1 MGLGLRSDDDMLR
14 KMITGAMGIP
24 GISPIAASGR
34 KAQFKN
40 YLPLA
45 SSRARMT
52 PEEVENASK

>member
-24 GISPIAASGR
+24 GISAIAISGR
-34 KAQFKN
+34 QAQFKS
-40 YLPLA
+40 YLAVA
-45 SSRARMT
+45 SSRARTT